1 MYSRRVWSAPPQLA
15 HHRLC
20 SQQPPPEGS
29 FKNIIQIASPF
40 LETLQR
46 PLFTQKIKPQ
56 ILPLYFEF
64 LVICS
69 TALFDHFSLH
79 VLQPGI
85 LPKHPKLSRF
95 GVSQAKLPQMSCT
108 FTSLRS
114 RATSF
119 HRPSLT
125 ILFTSTAASQTLPP
139 LPGCLFSLAI
149 ITVYNMLL
157 IIKISHLNLKSP
169 RASAINPPPS
179 TKSDSWRA
187 LNKLLLNEWSP
198 HSLPVSCWESQ
209 GSVGGGSWWESSH
222 LHARCWVSCR
232 TVSDAHTFLVSGD
245 RRRHCGW
252 VLQQFWISIQLSQKR
267 LTRPHPMPRPAPG
280 QMQGWKTEADSSK
293 TEFRAPCPLL
303 PLNELLLLEFLG
315 ILRRREVTMSKD
327 RPYPSCHHSW

>member
-1 MYSRRVWSAPPQLA
+1 MMCSRRVWSAPPQLA

-64 LVICS
+64 LVICLM
-69 TALFDHFSLH
+69 ALFDHFSLN

-95 GVSQAKLPQMSCT
+95 GVSQAKLPQTSCT
-108 FTSLRS
+108 FTSLS
-114 RATSF
+114 SKATSS
-119 HRPSLT
+119 HSPSLT

-139 LPGCLFSLAI
+139 LPGCLFSGAI

-179 TKSDSWRA
+179 TKSDSWRTI
-187 LNKLLLNEWSP
+187 NKHLLNE
-198 HSLPVSCWESQ
+198 
-209 GSVGGGSWWESSH
+209 
-222 LHARCWVSCR
+222 
-232 TVSDAHTFLVSGD
+232 
-245 RRRHCGW
+245 
-252 VLQQFWISIQLSQKR
+252 
-267 LTRPHPMPRPAPG
+267 
-280 QMQGWKTEADSSK
+280 
-293 TEFRAPCPLL
+293 
-303 PLNELLLLEFLG
+303 
-315 ILRRREVTMSKD
+315 
-327 RPYPSCHHSW
+327 